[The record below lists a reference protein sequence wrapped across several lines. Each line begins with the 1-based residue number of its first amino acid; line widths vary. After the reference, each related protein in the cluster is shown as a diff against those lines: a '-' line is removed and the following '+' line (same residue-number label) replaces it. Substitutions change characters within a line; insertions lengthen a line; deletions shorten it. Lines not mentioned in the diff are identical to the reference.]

1 MATCQIYGETTTTSN
16 GKSLWSLVVTR
27 HQTLQTDIFHY
38 SLNLIKIPDK
48 SVENVQFYKFA
59 DTREFI
65 ASLKFE
71 QTFPCWGKLTQDMSY
86 LHLHQPTKSF
96 CALFSSS
103 RNLM

>member
-1 MATCQIYGETTTTSN
+1 MKQQQPQMGNHCGLWSGPGTRQIY
-16 GKSLWSLVVTR
+16 
-27 HQTLQTDIFHY
+27 FHY

-59 DTREFI
+59 DTSPGMPEFI